1 MYVHVTC
8 SGTDVMIGHF
18 MYVYL
23 DIALNLL
30 EKIFNGCIGI
40 DKRGGVMLHQLTQQ
54 GAVGGIGWTDL
65 SKTNLIAETVRN
77 ETEQSL

>member
-1 MYVHVTC
+1 
-8 SGTDVMIGHF
+8 MIGHF